1 MKKLIFIMLLLA
13 VCSLING
20 QRLRIEGFVLDAQTG
35 IPLPDAVIKVDE
47 DRYLTD
53 IRGRFSFYHPAGSL
67 TLHIKYG
74 GYEEMKSD
82 LTVRNDTT
90 LMLYYDKLVSIE
102 EIRVTGSRKPGFKRD
117 ANLEI
122 TGFAPAEV
130 SFLPVIGSGEDLLKK
145 IQYLPG
151 VQSG

>member
-1 MKKLIFIMLLLA
+1 MLLLA

-90 LMLYYDKLVSIE
+90 LML
-102 EIRVTGSRKPGFKRD
+102 
-117 ANLEI
+117 
-122 TGFAPAEV
+122 
-130 SFLPVIGSGEDLLKK
+130 
-145 IQYLPG
+145 
-151 VQSG
+151 